1 MINRD
6 TTFKKP
12 RVGWFCS
19 LFIALCMSIPLAVSA
34 QTGLQGTVS
43 DEITNESLVGA
54 TIFILETEQ
63 GTNTNVDG
71 EFELTGIDPGDYT
84 IQVSFIGYNQ
94 LQQSISVSSGEM
106 LQLDLQLSPEEIGLD
121 ELVVTG
127 YGIRQRRE
135 VTGAISSVRADQITS
150 RAIQTPDQ
158 ALQGRSAGLQ
168 FVGSSGAPGSQA
180 EILIRG
186 TGSINSS
193 NTPLYI
199 VDGVPLEDYFRSN
212 IATTNTA
219 LLSGLNPSD
228 IESIDV
234 LRDAEATAIYG
245 AQGANGV
252 VLITTRRGQQGAT
265 QFTANVRFGT
275 QELNSTYDLMTG
287 PQFVE
292 FMQEAAV
299 NRALDLGND
308 PEAARQSAINTYG
321 HPDEVGTY
329 DWFDAMT
336 RTGTNSNYNL
346 SAAGGSETTRFFVS
360 GGYNN
365 VEGAILSSSYER
377 TTLRVNIDHDASD
390 RLSFTSNVNL
400 SRSTMTG
407 QSETGGNFINSPF
420 HGAVT
425 TRPTTPI
432 FNEDGT
438 YNQDI
443 PAITYN
449 MLQVLREEER
459 IGREFQLIGNL
470 AATYNVN
477 ENLAFRGQFN
487 TDIRLSRDRRY
498 NNPSIPRY
506 NNYGGS
512 VFERTTENENFSGN
526 IVADYITSFQ
536 AVHNISV
543 VGGTEYRV
551 RDYRFHSATGEMI
564 PNPLLGQLN
573 LAGVASAVAGRT
585 TQYKT
590 AGAFSRFQYNYDQ
603 RYFASFNL
611 RYDGHSRFGSD
622 TRWGLFYSMAF
633 AWDAAREGFLQD
645 VAWVNQ
651 LKPRVSYGITGNA
664 GIDDFSSLALFG
676 SGGTYM
682 GSTGLRPS
690 QLGNANLGWEQ
701 ARSTDIAVDFALFED
716 RVYGSFGAYR
726 TDNEN
731 LLLNRNLPNDSGFS
745 SITENV
751 GSVRN
756 EGLEI
761 ELGAV
766 VLSYGQF
773 SWSSDFN
780 ITFPRSEVLSL
791 EGDQEW
797 MSDPNITSSR
807 IYVGQQRHQW
817 WVRNYAGVNPA
828 DGRALFYDADG
839 ELTYSVGGSDY
850 FTAGSI
856 EPDYYGG
863 WSNQFSYGP
872 VSMDIFFQYE
882 FGSRILDEQYSN
894 FHLAPHRGR
903 NLSPDM
909 FRRWQQPGDITDIPK
924 PYTLSS
930 FPGGTGHNLFS
941 DRRLYDG
948 SYIRLKSINVS
959 YNLPAGLVQRMSL
972 SSLSVFARAENLLT
986 WTNYPGLDPE
996 VFAHNQTRYPLP
1008 RSLEFGA
1015 EIRF

>member
-1 MINRD
+1 MGNAY
-6 TTFKKP
+6 TTFLK
-12 RVGWFCS
+12 RRIGWVSSLCLA
-19 LFIALCMSIPLAVSA
+19 LFIALPLSVAA
-34 QTGLQGTVS
+34 QTGLQGTVT
-43 DEITNESLVGA
+43 DESSNEPLVGA

-63 GTNTNVDG
+63 GANTNIDG
-71 EFELTGIDPGDYT
+71 QFELTGLSAGTYT
-84 IQVSFIGYNQ
+84 VRVSYIGYRELRQ
-94 LQQSISVSSGEM
+94 AVTITSGQM
-106 LQLDLQLSPEEIGLD
+106 QTLNIALTRDAVGLD

-127 YGIRQRRE
+127 YGIRERRE
-135 VTGAISSVRADQITS
+135 VTGAISSVRAEQIS
-150 RAIQTPDQ
+150 ARAIQTADQ

-168 FVGSSGAPGSQA
+168 FVGGSGAPGSQA
-180 EILIRG
+180 NILIRG

-252 VLITTRRGQQGAT
+252 VLITTRRGQRGAT
-265 QFTANVRFGT
+265 QFTANVRVGA
-275 QELNSTYDLMTG
+275 QQLVNTYDLMTG

-299 NRALDLGND
+299 NRALDLGNN
-308 PEAARQSAINTYG
+308 PETARQNAINTYG
-321 HPDEVGTY
+321 DPNEVGTY
-329 DWFDAMT
+329 DWFKAMT
-336 RTGTNSNYNL
+336 RTGTNSRYNL
-346 SAAGGSETTRFFVS
+346 SARGGGESTRFFIS
-360 GGYNN
+360 GGFDN
-365 VEGAILSSSYER
+365 VEGAIISSSYER
-377 TTLRVNIDHDASD
+377 ATLRANIDHDASE
-390 RLSFTSNVNL
+390 RFSFSTNINL
-400 SRSTMTG
+400 SRSKMTG

-432 FNEDGT
+432 YNEDGT

-443 PAITYN
+443 PAIIYN
-449 MLQVLREEER
+449 MVQVLNEEER
-459 IGREFQLIGNL
+459 IGREFQLIGNV
-470 AATYNVN
+470 AATFAVN

-487 TDIRLSRDRRY
+487 TDIRISRDRRY
-498 NNPSIPRY
+498 QNPSIPRY
-506 NNYGGS
+506 NNFGGS
-512 VFERTTENENFSGN
+512 VFERTSENENFSGN
-526 IVADYITSFQ
+526 LVADYITNFQ
-536 AVHNISV
+536 DVHNVSV
-543 VGGTEYRV
+543 VAGTEYRV

-573 LAGVASAVAGRT
+573 LAGVASGVAGRT

-603 RYFASFNL
+603 RYFTSFNL
-611 RYDGHSRFGSD
+611 RYDGHSRFGSE

-633 AWDAAREGFLQD
+633 AWDAARESFMQD
-645 VAWVNQ
+645 ITWVNQ
-651 LKPRVSYGITGNA
+651 LKPRFSYGITGNA
-664 GIDDFSSLALFG
+664 GIGDFASLALFG

-682 GSTGLRPS
+682 GSTGLRPT

-716 RVYGSFGAYR
+716 RVYGSIGAYR

-773 SWSSDFN
+773 TWSTEGN

-797 MSDPNITSSR
+797 MSDPSITSSR
-807 IYVGQQRHQW
+807 IYVGEQRHQW

-828 DGRALFYDADG
+828 DGRALWYDADG
-839 ELTYSVGGSDY
+839 NLTYSVGGSDY
-850 FTAGSI
+850 FTYGSV

-909 FRRWQQPGDITDIPK
+909 FRRWTQPGDITDIPK
-924 PYTLSS
+924 AYTLSS

-959 YNLPAGLVQRMSL
+959 YQMPVQWMERVGLNAVT
-972 SSLSVFARAENLLT
+972 VFARAENLLT

-996 VFAHNQTRYPLP
+996 VFDHNQTRFPLP
-1008 RSLEFGA
+1008 RTFEAGA